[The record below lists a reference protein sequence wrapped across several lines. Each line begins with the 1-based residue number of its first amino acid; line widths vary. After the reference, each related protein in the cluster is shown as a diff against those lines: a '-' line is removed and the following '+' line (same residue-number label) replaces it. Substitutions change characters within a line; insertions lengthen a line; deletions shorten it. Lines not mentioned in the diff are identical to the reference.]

1 MIKFKQLREKTKI
14 ARATVDSGEET
25 KLNDLPSDES
35 QLDDI
40 NTNGRNPDGNAE
52 SQVNKSIKPIYVKT
66 SDGTYTLATES
77 YANTKTAILTQ
88 MKPKTDKERVAR
100 IAELQKRAKK
110 GDLVAASHL
119 TPNQKGRKRE
129 RGDVVREDK
138 TNEEVVNENTIDDI
152 KKIVT
157 LDQPGTVRFSDGSSA
172 KIRPESAQAI
182 LMTHGNLNTNNQ
194 RKFAEKLS
202 ASASG
207 FSKLEKF
214 SLQQAKLSGRLY
226 QLNNL

>member
-14 ARATVDSGEET
+14 ALAPGDSGEET

-35 QLDDI
+35 QLDDV
-40 NTNGRNPDGNAE
+40 NTNGRNPDGSAE

-100 IAELQKRAKK
+100 VAELQKRAKK

-129 RGDVVREDK
+129 RGDVVREG
-138 TNEEVVNENTIDDI
+138 NEEIIENTIDDI

-182 LMTHGNLNTNNQ
+182 LQTHGNLNTNNQ

-207 FSKLEKF
+207 FTKLEKF
-214 SLQQAKLSGRLY
+214 SIQQAKLAGRLY